1 MSANTRESAAL
12 RFLYHTAA
20 GRLLLRAL
28 CAPALS
34 RAAGRFLDT
43 RASRVLIG
51 PFVRKN
57 HINLSECESADFDS
71 FNACFSRKLKSELRP
86 VDGAPEH
93 LIAPCDGLLSAY
105 PIARDSVFPA
115 KQSAYSVDALLGGAA
130 EAARFEGG
138 ICLVFRLC
146 VNHYHRYIWF
156 DGGRE
161 TCRRKISGALHTVR
175 PIALEQYPVFVQNAR
190 ECTLFESEHFGLAAQ
205 IEIGAMLVG
214 KIENHPP
221 RPRVVRG
228 EEKGMFRY
236 GGSTIVLLLEPGRAA
251 IDARILE
258 AAARGEETPVRMG
271 QAIGMRADK
280 QEVEKH
286 VC

>member
-115 KQSAYSVDALLGGAA
+115 KQSA
-130 EAARFEGG
+130 
-138 ICLVFRLC
+138 
-146 VNHYHRYIWF
+146 
-156 DGGRE
+156 
-161 TCRRKISGALHTVR
+161 
-175 PIALEQYPVFVQNAR
+175 
-190 ECTLFESEHFGLAAQ
+190 
-205 IEIGAMLVG
+205 
-214 KIENHPP
+214 
-221 RPRVVRG
+221 
-228 EEKGMFRY
+228 
-236 GGSTIVLLLEPGRAA
+236 
-251 IDARILE
+251 
-258 AAARGEETPVRMG
+258 
-271 QAIGMRADK
+271 
-280 QEVEKH
+280 
-286 VC
+286 

>member
-86 VDGAPEH
+86 VDGCAALPLEH
-93 LIAPCDGLLSAY
+93 IMQAVPLEADLYWVFYAGLD
-105 PIARDSVFPA
+105 P
-115 KQSAYSVDALLGGAA
+115 
-130 EAARFEGG
+130 ARF
-138 ICLVFRLC
+138 L
-146 VNHYHRYIWF
+146 
-156 DGGRE
+156 RE
-161 TCRRKISGALHTVR
+161 NNSRWATRRRRRAS
-175 PIALEQYPVFVQNAR
+175 
-190 ECTLFESEHFGLAAQ
+190 
-205 IEIGAMLVG
+205 
-214 KIENHPP
+214 
-221 RPRVVRG
+221 
-228 EEKGMFRY
+228 
-236 GGSTIVLLLEPGRAA
+236 RAA
-251 IDARILE
+251 YAWFSGC
-258 AAARGEETPVRMG
+258 A
-271 QAIGMRADK
+271 
-280 QEVEKH
+280 
-286 VC
+286 